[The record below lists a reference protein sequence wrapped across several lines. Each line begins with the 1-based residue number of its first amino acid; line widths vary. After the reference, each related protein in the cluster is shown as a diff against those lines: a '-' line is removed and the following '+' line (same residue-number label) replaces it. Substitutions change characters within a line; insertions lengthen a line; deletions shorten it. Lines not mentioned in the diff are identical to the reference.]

1 MSMLAESP
9 AAVRPAQAIG
19 ASEQAALRAQFPGC
33 SEQVYLDTAGRN
45 LIATPVRAAID
56 KYLDGR
62 MLGGDKKKMFES
74 VERARTGF
82 AAIIGASPDE
92 VAITKNISEGIN
104 IVAHAVDW
112 REGDNAVICGDVEHP
127 NNIYPWIHAAQLY
140 GTEVR
145 NVSSREGH
153 IDAGVIG
160 KAVDARTR
168 VVSLSGTSFL
178 PGFRVDLAEIQ
189 GVCEKVG
196 AEFVVDGAQSMGVQ
210 TIDARALGLGA
221 IAASTQK
228 GLLGLYGMGFLYCR
242 KDWAERM
249 TPRYLARFGI
259 DVGDR
264 HEADLDD
271 SENIVFRK
279 GALRFDLG
287 NYNFIAAAALEPGL
301 AILNAAGGVP
311 AIDRYTRQLAVML
324 GDGLVDLDL
333 PVIGWPA
340 GPHIGSIVAVGSLKP
355 DPVMEAR
362 LVDLSEYLQKENVKL
377 SERRGCLR
385 FSFHV
390 YNNEDD
396 VKELLRLIR
405 IWRQR

>member
-1 MSMLAESP
+1 MLAESP
-9 AAVRPAQAIG
+9 ATAGVAQSIG
-19 ASEQAALRAQFPGC
+19 ASKQESLRVLFPGAT
-33 SEQVYLDTAGRN
+33 QQIYFDTAGRN

-56 KYLDGR
+56 QYLDGR
-62 MLGGDKKKMFES
+62 MLGGDKKKMFET
-74 VERARTGF
+74 VERARAGF
-82 AAIIGASPDE
+82 AAIIGVSPDE

-104 IVAHAVDW
+104 IVAHAIDW
-112 REGDNAVICGDVEHP
+112 RTNDNVVICGDVEHP
-127 NNIYPWIHAAQLY
+127 NNIYPWIHAARLY

-145 NVSSREGH
+145 NVRSRQGH

-189 GVCEKVG
+189 GVCNTVG
-196 AEFVVDGAQSMGVQ
+196 AEFVVDGAQSMGIQ
-210 TIDARALGLGA
+210 TIDAKALGLGA

-249 TPRYLARFGI
+249 TPRYLARFGV
-259 DVGDR
+259 DAGDR

-301 AILNAAGGVP
+301 AILESVGVE
-311 AIDRYTRQLAVML
+311 AIDRYTHQLALLL
-324 GDGLVDLDL
+324 GDGLSDLDL
-333 PVIGWPA
+333 AVIGWPS
-340 GPHIGSIVAVGSLKP
+340 GPHIGSIVAIGSLEP
-355 DPVMEAR
+355 DPVLVAR
-362 LVDLSEYLQKENVKL
+362 LTDLSEYLQRESVKL

-385 FSFHV
+385 FSFHL

-396 VKELLRLIR
+396 VSELLRLVR